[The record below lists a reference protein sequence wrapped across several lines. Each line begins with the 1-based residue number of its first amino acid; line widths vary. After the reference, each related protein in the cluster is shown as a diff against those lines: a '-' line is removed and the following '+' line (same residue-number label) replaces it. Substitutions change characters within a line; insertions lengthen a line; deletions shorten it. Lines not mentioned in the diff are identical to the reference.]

1 MLKMKAALVEKAQ
14 RRDLSSADY
23 GRYVTWVRLLWRP
36 GWDEGFAQRR
46 GLSSTSTEY
55 GRYVT

>member
-23 GRYVTWVRLLWRP
+23 GRYVTWRP